1 MHDENGVFGESVA
14 ARYDESES
22 QMFEPRVIDAT
33 AGFLAGLA
41 GDGRPLELAVGT
53 GRIALSSNYFE
64 IVDGRAEFTTYP
76 FRYVW
81 PSELDLMARMAG
93 LRLRERWAGW
103 AGEPF
108 TSESEKHVSV
118 WAKPAG

>member
-41 GDGRPLELAVGT
+41 GDGRALELAVGT

-81 PSELDLMARMAG
+81 PSELDLMAQLAG
-93 LRLRERWAGW
+93 LRLRDRWEDFTRA
-103 AGEPF
+103 PF
-108 TSESEKHVSV
+108 TSESRQHVSV
-118 WAKPAG
+118 WEKR